1 MASEKIVFELE
12 IDETGAVK
20 GLNKID
26 DQVKDIGKST
36 KKSQKGLKSFGK
48 TLSNLGKAAG
58 IVGLLSAAFTILQ
71 EAFQNNQKVMDA
83 VNTAVTALGIVFN
96 DLFNFIVDNFQPAID
111 SIVAVF
117 SDIPGTLEKV
127 KKAIIENLETRF
139 NALIKTL
146 GLLGKAISQVFSG
159 NFADAA
165 ETAKEAGKTYVDVL
179 TGVEGTVDKLAE
191 GMENLV
197 DATLEYGKAT
207 ISTASAIEEQKK
219 ATELLALQQQR
230 LREEFDLA
238 AEQQR
243 AIRDDVTRS
252 IEDRIKANE
261 RLGEILS
268 EQNKLE
274 QATIQARINNIAQQ
288 NAQLGKTVERTNE
301 IFSLQTELAEVE
313 ARVAGFRAE
322 QLTNT
327 NGLLREQSELL
338 NELNLIGANEFERR
352 VVEAEALA
360 DLRTETINREIEDE
374 TERARLLALVEQEL
388 ANEINL
394 IEEDAAARSKA
405 LRDKAAAEKLASDKA
420 IAIASKIAQDNEVA
434 GVEQVFDA
442 VSQFATEGTEL
453 AKGAAIGNVIVDVA
467 RGLTAALSGWASL
480 GPFGIA
486 GAVASSAAIIATG
499 AASIKKITS
508 VKAGAKTS
516 ASPQS
521 APPAISASSNVAPP
535 TFQTQA
541 DTGQNQLADT
551 IAGAINQQPVKA
563 FVVSHDVTTRQQLDR
578 AAQNNAT
585 L

>member
-36 KKSQKGLKSFGK
+36 KKASKGLKGFGK

-71 EAFQNNQKVMDA
+71 EAFQNNQKVMDV
-83 VNTAVTALGIVFN
+83 VNISVTALGKVFN
-96 DLFNFIVDNFQPAID
+96 DLFEFLVDNFQPAID

-127 KKAIIENLETRF
+127 KKAIIENLENRF

-179 TGVEGTVDKLAE
+179 TGIENSVDKAAE
-191 GMENLV
+191 GIENLI
-197 DATLEYGKAT
+197 DATIDYTKET
-207 ISTASAIEEQKK
+207 INSAAAIEQQKK
-219 ATELLALQQQR
+219 NTELLALQQQR

-274 QATIQARINNIAQQ
+274 QATIQARISNIQRLQTAI
-288 NAQLGKTVERTNE
+288 GPTFERTKE
-301 IFSLQTELAEVE
+301 IFTLQNELAEVE

-327 NGLLREQSELL
+327 NGLLREQTEIL

-352 VVEAEALA
+352 VVEAEQLSE
-360 DLRTETINREIEDE
+360 LRIETINREIEDA

-388 ANEINL
+388 VNEINS
-394 IEEDAAARSKA
+394 INEDAAAKAKA
-405 LRDKAAAEKLASDKA
+405 LRDKASAEKLAADKI
-420 IAIASKIAQDNEVA
+420 IADAAKIAQDNEVA

-442 VSQFATEGTEL
+442 VSKFATEGTEL

-551 IAGAINQQPVKA
+551 ISNAINQQPVKA
-563 FVVSHDVTTRQQLDR
+563 FVVSHEVTTRQQLDR